1 MTTTVKLRLA
11 QIEVLPG
18 RPVDNTAT
26 ILRCVESAKN
36 DRVDL
41 VVFPEMAVP
50 GYLIGDEWERTSF
63 LRECE
68 NCTEEICAASDGIVC
83 IFGNVGIDW
92 NKRNEDG
99 RTRKY
104 NALFVAENGKR
115 VGPASGPYDFVIKT
129 LHPNYREFDD
139 SRHFFGL
146 RHLALEIGRPVSELA
161 VPVKTARLS
170 LGCMI
175 CEDAWDA
182 DYGLSPADLLTQHGV
197 DLLINISASPF
208 TFDKNDKRHRI
219 LSGIASKHKTCLA
232 YVSHTGIQ
240 NNGKTVFTF
249 DGSSCVYDQLGN
261 RIASADRF
269 AETCLTVDLPAAGN
283 GAPTVAAPRKDS
295 IAELEAAII
304 YGTERFL
311 KLVAAERVTIGISGG
326 IDSSVAAAIYGR
338 IMEPDNLLLVSM
350 PGPFTSPITR
360 ELAAQL
366 AINLGCCYLE
376 VPIDESVAFTTR
388 QIDGLTIK
396 KAGGV
401 DGPKIRL
408 SEHVLE
414 NMQARDRSS
423 RILAAVSQAFGGV
436 FTCNANKA
444 EATVGYS
451 TFYGDLC
458 GFLANL
464 ADLWKGEIYELARHL
479 NEKVYGR
486 EVIPA
491 GTITLKPSA
500 ELSPAQDIEKGLGD
514 PLIYPYHDLLF
525 KSWVES
531 WDRTTPEEILE
542 WYSTGELEQKL
553 GYPGKLA
560 DLFPSANEFVAD
572 LERWWDLYQGL
583 GLAKRIQAPP
593 ILAVKRRAF
602 GFDHRESQMG
612 SRYTRRYAELKQQL
626 LGRTD

>member
-36 DRVDL
+36 DGVDL

>member
-36 DRVDL
+36 DGVDL

-269 AETCLTVDLPAAGN
+269 AETCLTVDLPTAGN